1 MFYLTISTIKAILLG
16 RRSPL
21 LVLVIVSL
29 LVRWATYYYYYLVYT
44 DIGGLHFSPT
54 ADEANTY
61 EILARQ
67 LLSGNGLS
75 HQLFSY
81 RPPLQPMFIAL
92 TYLMSGSTNPLIAV
106 FSQSFVSAGLTIL
119 TFVTAKE
126 LRIPIP
132 VQFWSGLIVAL
143 DPASVIIGMTLMAE
157 TLSNM
162 FVVIS
167 IIFMIRL
174 MRNQNMRD
182 AAAAG
187 ASIALAALARPTA
200 IYYWVP
206 IVLAITFLVPGL
218 ARNTTILVIIFSIG
232 ILPWYLRNQ
241 IYHNVFTFS
250 TVGNFD
256 LLFYGAVSVKSKA
269 TGQTPQEL
277 EAQFAYELDQRL
289 NQGRDR
295 DHYDYSSKW
304 KFLVSDNPQVNS
316 EISQMALE
324 VFLDHPME
332 YAITTFRPLIK
343 IYAKTNYLNVL
354 GPIRGLEIIFN
365 LALYMLAFLGA
376 INAWI
381 NRNRIFLV
389 TTLIPIIYFTAIP
402 VLSRAGSGMDTR
414 ARTPFTFALAILA
427 AQSVYW
433 IWKKYNDNTE
443 IS

>member
-1 MFYLTISTIKAILLG
+1 MFYLTISTIKTILLG

-75 HQLFSY
+75 HELFSY

-119 TFVTAKE
+119 TFITAKE
-126 LRIPIP
+126 LRAPIP

-182 AAAAG
+182 AAAAV

-206 IVLAITFLVPGL
+206 IVVAITFLVPGL
-218 ARNTTILVIIFSIG
+218 ARNTTILVIIFSIDL
-232 ILPWYLRNQ
+232 ITV
-241 IYHNVFTFS
+241 VF
-250 TVGNFD
+250 
-256 LLFYGAVSVKSKA
+256 A
-269 TGQTPQEL
+269 
-277 EAQFAYELDQRL
+277 
-289 NQGRDR
+289 
-295 DHYDYSSKW
+295 
-304 KFLVSDNPQVNS
+304 
-316 EISQMALE
+316 
-324 VFLDHPME
+324 
-332 YAITTFRPLIK
+332 
-343 IYAKTNYLNVL
+343 
-354 GPIRGLEIIFN
+354 
-365 LALYMLAFLGA
+365 
-376 INAWI
+376 
-381 NRNRIFLV
+381 
-389 TTLIPIIYFTAIP
+389 
-402 VLSRAGSGMDTR
+402 
-414 ARTPFTFALAILA
+414 
-427 AQSVYW
+427 
-433 IWKKYNDNTE
+433 
-443 IS
+443 

>member
-1 MFYLTISTIKAILLG
+1 MFYLTMSTIKAILLG

-75 HQLFSY
+75 HELFSY

-119 TFVTAKE
+119 TFIAAKE

-143 DPASVIIGMTLMAE
+143 DPASVIIGMTLMSE

-206 IVLAITFLVPGL
+206 IVLAITFLVPRL

-324 VFLDHPME
+324 VFLEHPME
-332 YAITTFRPLIK
+332 YAITIFRPLIK

-354 GPIRGLEIIFN
+354 GPIKGLEIIFN

-414 ARTPFTFALAILA
+414 ARTPFTFSLAILA

>member
-44 DIGGLHFSPT
+44 DIGGLHFSPI

-75 HQLFSY
+75 HELFSY

-126 LRIPIP
+126 LRIPTP

-218 ARNTTILVIIFSIG
+218 ARNTTILVIIFSMG

-332 YAITTFRPLIK
+332 YAITIFRPLIK

-354 GPIRGLEIIFN
+354 GPISGLEIIFN
-365 LALYMLAFLGA
+365 LALYMLAFLGV

>member
-1 MFYLTISTIKAILLG
+1 MSTVKAILLG
-16 RRSPL
+16 RRNPL

-29 LVRWATYYYYYLVYT
+29 LVRWTTYYYYYLVYT

-54 ADEANTY
+54 ADEASTY

-75 HQLFSY
+75 HELFSY

-92 TYLMSGSTNPLIAV
+92 TYLLSGSTNPLIVV
-106 FSQSFVSAGLTIL
+106 FAQSFVSAGLAIL
-119 TFVTAKE
+119 TFIAAKE
-126 LRIPIP
+126 LRIPLP

-157 TLSNM
+157 TLSNI
-162 FVVIS
+162 FILLS
-167 IIFMIRL
+167 IIFIIRL
-174 MRNQNMRD
+174 MRNQSMRD

-187 ASIALAALARPTA
+187 ATIALATLARPTA

-218 ARNTTILVIIFSIG
+218 ARNTTILVVVFSIG
-232 ILPWYLRNQ
+232 VLPWYLRNQ
-241 IYHNVFTFS
+241 LYHNVFTFS

-269 TGQTPQEL
+269 TGLTPQEL

-289 NQGRDR
+289 NQGSTR

-304 KFLVSDNPQVNS
+304 KFLVSDNPRVNS

-324 VFLDHPME
+324 VFLEHPIE

-343 IYAKTNYLNVL
+343 MYAETNYLNVL
-354 GPIRGLEIIFN
+354 GSIRRLEIVFN
-365 LALYMLAFLGA
+365 LALSILAFLGV
-376 INAWI
+376 IKAWI
-381 NRNRIFLV
+381 SRNRIFLV

-402 VLSRAGSGMDTR
+402 VLSRSGSGMDTR
-414 ARTPFTFALAILA
+414 ARTPFTFSLAILA
-427 AQSVYW
+427 AQGIFW
-433 IWKKYNDNTE
+433 IWKRYNNSIE

>member
-1 MFYLTISTIKAILLG
+1 MSTIKAILLG
-16 RRSPL
+16 RQNPL
-21 LVLVIVSL
+21 LVLIIVSL
-29 LVRWATYYYYYLVYT
+29 FVRWATYYYYYLVYT

-75 HQLFSY
+75 HELFSY

-106 FSQSFVSAGLTIL
+106 VSQSFVSAGLTIL
-119 TFVTAKE
+119 TFIAAKE

-187 ASIALAALARPTA
+187 ASIALATLARPTA

-206 IVLAITFLVPGL
+206 IVLAITFLVPGF
-218 ARNTTILVIIFSIG
+218 ARNAATLVVVFSIG
-232 ILPWYLRNQ
+232 VLPC
-241 IYHNVFTFS
+241 
-250 TVGNFD
+250 
-256 LLFYGAVSVKSKA
+256 LLY
-269 TGQTPQEL
+269 T
-277 EAQFAYELDQRL
+277 
-289 NQGRDR
+289 
-295 DHYDYSSKW
+295 
-304 KFLVSDNPQVNS
+304 SD
-316 EISQMALE
+316 
-324 VFLDHPME
+324 
-332 YAITTFRPLIK
+332 
-343 IYAKTNYLNVL
+343 
-354 GPIRGLEIIFN
+354 
-365 LALYMLAFLGA
+365 
-376 INAWI
+376 
-381 NRNRIFLV
+381 
-389 TTLIPIIYFTAIP
+389 
-402 VLSRAGSGMDTR
+402 
-414 ARTPFTFALAILA
+414 A
-427 AQSVYW
+427 A
-433 IWKKYNDNTE
+433 DE
-443 IS
+443 